1 MDCAREWLRERQ
13 LLECP
18 AAREFIAVF
27 TALDPLLFEDAS
39 EDFINQIGTERLAKK
54 ALGIFKAY
62 EGVRKE
68 ADWRRPP
75 GSAAKG
81 WKTKVDFE
89 AQRRVD
95 PTAADAEG
103 AFRYRALEDEQR
115 VEIER
120 EANILKA
127 KAKLEERRKQEVAP
141 VEVS

>member
-1 MDCAREWLRERQ
+1 M
-13 LLECP
+13 
-18 AAREFIAVF
+18 F
-27 TALDPLLFEDAS
+27 TALGTLLFEDAL
-39 EDFINQIGTERLAKK
+39 EDFINQIGTERLVKK
-54 ALGIFKAY
+54 ALGISKAY

-89 AQRRVD
+89 AQKRVD
-95 PTAADAEG
+95 PTAADAKG

-127 KAKLEERRKQEVAP
+127 TAKLEERRKQEAAP